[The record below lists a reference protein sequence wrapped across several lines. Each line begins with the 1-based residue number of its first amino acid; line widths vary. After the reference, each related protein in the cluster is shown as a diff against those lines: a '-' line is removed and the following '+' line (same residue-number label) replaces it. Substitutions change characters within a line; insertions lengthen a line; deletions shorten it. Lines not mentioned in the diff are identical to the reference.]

1 LGQRVAGS
9 AKGVTYEWLILG
21 AILILAL
28 MPMLKWLRRLL
39 WAFSIAFVG
48 MMLVHMWYNPGEA
61 TLALG
66 ALSGGLMF
74 ARPFRRI
81 VLGGLF

>member
-1 LGQRVAGS
+1 M
-9 AKGVTYEWLILG
+9 TYEWLIFG

-48 MMLVHMWYNPGEA
+48 MMLVHMRYNPGEA
-61 TLALG
+61 TLALC

-81 VLGGLF
+81 VLGGLL